1 MSIFDFSVLNL
12 KKTIHFIHFGV
23 RPADLCGVTF
33 MLWGGDEG
41 VVTWRPLCCGF
52 IKCGKMCKKYEKGYK
67 FEGCCLLKFLGGY
80 FLGMFWILA

>member
-33 MLWGGDEG
+33 MLWVGDAG

-52 IKCGKMCKKYEKGYK
+52 IKCVKICKKYKKGYK
-67 FEGCCLLKFLGGY
+67 FGDAVCLNYWVGIFGDV
-80 FLGMFWILA
+80 

>member
-23 RPADLCGVTF
+23 RPADLAGLPLCCGRA
-33 MLWGGDEG
+33 MKG

-52 IKCGKMCKKYEKGYK
+52 IKMGKNGGKYKKGYI
-67 FEGCCLLKFLGGY
+67 FEGYCLFEFLDGY
-80 FLGMFWILA
+80 FWGMF

>member
-23 RPADLCGVTF
+23 RPPDLAGLPLCFGLA
-33 MLWGGDEG
+33 MEG

-52 IKCGKMCKKYEKGYK
+52 IKCVKMCKKYENGYRIV
-67 FEGCCLLKFLGGY
+67 GCCLL
-80 FLGMFWILA
+80 